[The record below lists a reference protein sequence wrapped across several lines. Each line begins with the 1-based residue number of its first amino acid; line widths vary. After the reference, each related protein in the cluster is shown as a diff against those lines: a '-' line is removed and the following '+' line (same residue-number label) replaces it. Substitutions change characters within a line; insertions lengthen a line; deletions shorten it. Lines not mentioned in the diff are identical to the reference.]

1 MKCLAIGL
9 GLAVVFVS
17 SPVMSDVYL
26 CTVNGSKTY
35 TDVPCSAEVGRS
47 GNELV
52 VTTAPKDS
60 KIVATSNN
68 GLGYQRRILSFDV
81 PEQLKSSCLDKW
93 RPQLK
98 DPRSPY
104 IVAAQLDE
112 VRNLERP
119 DIPLWQEVV
128 MDVRAKNSFGGYIP
142 DLFVCGV
149 GDGGLADQKVTKL
162 KIALH
167 TLRVALVDSDE
178 YVK

>member
-1 MKCLAIGL
+1 MQLHVIGL
-9 GLAVVFVS
+9 GLAAALVS
-17 SPVMSDVYL
+17 SSAMSDVYL
-26 CTVNGSKTY
+26 CTVNGKKTY

-47 GNELV
+47 DSKLV
-52 VTTAPKDS
+52 EAPSPKDS

-68 GLGYQRRILSFDV
+68 GLGYQRRVLSSEV
-81 PEQLKSSCLDKW
+81 PEQLKASCLDKW

-112 VRNLERP
+112 VKNLERP
-119 DIPLWQEVV
+119 GSPLWQEVV

-142 DLFVCGV
+142 DVFVCGV
-149 GDGGLADQKVTKL
+149 GDDGLADQKVTKV

-167 TLRVALVDSDE
+167 TLGVPLVDSGD
-178 YVK
+178 YVE

>member
-1 MKCLAIGL
+1 MKFQAIGL

-26 CTVNGSKTY
+26 CTVNGNKTY
-35 TDVPCSAEVGRS
+35 TDVPCSAEAGRS
-47 GNELV
+47 DHESV
-52 VTTAPKDS
+52 IVTEPKDS
-60 KIVATSNN
+60 EIATSSNN

-81 PEQLKSSCLDKW
+81 PEQLKASCLDKW

-112 VRNLERP
+112 VKNLERP
-119 DIPLWQEVV
+119 GTPLWQEVV

-149 GDGGLADQKVTKL
+149 GDDGLADQKVTKL
-162 KIALH
+162 KLALH

>member
-26 CTVNGSKTY
+26 CTVNGNKTY
-35 TDVPCSAEVGRS
+35 TDVPCSAEVGRNDVTEPKGS
-47 GNELV
+47 GM
-52 VTTAPKDS
+52 
-60 KIVATSNN
+60 VATSNN

-81 PEQLKSSCLDKW
+81 PEQLKASCLDKW

-112 VRNLERP
+112 VKNLERP